1 MTQPGFQTD
10 PLPTS
15 ACCGRSQGIARPLA
29 QLIILTGIMD
39 EDHVR
44 WTLDWSLD

>member
-1 MTQPGFQTD
+1 
-10 PLPTS
+10 
-15 ACCGRSQGIARPLA
+15 LA